1 MCRVIHSPEYGRY
14 DLGPE
19 HPFSPIRS
27 RMLLELLEAL
37 GVELRFE
44 RPEPLPVDGLLAVHD
59 PEYVRAVEAASRG
72 ESVENLDRWGLGTAD
87 NPVVP
92 GMAEGA
98 RAIAGGT
105 VHGARL
111 LLDGTARR
119 VLQMGGG
126 LHHARPALASGFC
139 LYNDLALAIHTMTEA
154 GWHVAYI
161 DIDVHHGDGVQE
173 IFYGSDRVLTLS
185 LHETGEY
192 LFPGTGW
199 LHEMGRGM
207 GRGLKLNLPLEP
219 FTEGD
224 TYREVLMEIAEA
236 ALSWFRPDAV
246 VIQAGA
252 DAHFSDPLA
261 DLRLTTQDYERIYG
275 DLLELV
281 DRTAHGRVLF
291 TLGGGYSLVAT
302 PRIWA
307 ILALV
312 LHGLPVPERLPEAWR
327 ERWQTAVGHEFPE
340 TLHDPPDPYEP
351 IPRRPEIVRADRET
365 LRRLLDAVAPIWL

>member
-14 DLGPE
+14 DLGPD
-19 HPFSPIRS
+19 HPFSPVRG
-27 RMLLELLEAL
+27 RMLLELLQAL
-37 GVELRFE
+37 GVELDPV
-44 RPEPLPVDGLLAVHD
+44 RPDPLPPEALLAVH
-59 PEYVRAVEAASRG
+59 EKAYVDAVEAASRG
-72 ESVENLDRWGLGTAD
+72 ESLDDPGRWGLGTAD
-87 NPVVP
+87 NPIVP

-105 VHGARL
+105 VLGARL
-111 LLDGTARR
+111 LVEGEARR
-119 VLQMGGG
+119 VLQLGGG

-139 LYNDLALAIHTMTEA
+139 LYNDLALAIHEMVSA
-154 GWHVAYI
+154 GWHVAYV

-173 IFYGSDRVLTLS
+173 IFYASDRVLTLS
-185 LHETGEY
+185 LHETGEF

-207 GRGLKLNLPLEP
+207 GRGLTLNLPLEP

-224 TYREVLMEIAEA
+224 TYRELLVEIADA

-246 VIQAGA
+246 VVQAGA

-261 DLRLTTQDYERIYG
+261 DLMLTTRDYEAIYG
-275 DLLELV
+275 DLLRII

-291 TLGGGYSLVAT
+291 TLGGGYSLAAT

-312 LHGLPVPERLPEAWR
+312 LLGLPVPERLPEAWR
-327 ERWQTAVGHEFPE
+327 TRWSERLGIELPE
-340 TLHDPPDPYEP
+340 TLHDPENPYEP
-351 IPRRPEIVRADRET
+351 IPRRPEVLRADHEA

>member
-1 MCRVIHSPEYGRY
+1 MIHSPEYGRY

-19 HPFSPIRS
+19 HPFSPVRG

-37 GVELRFE
+37 GVELDPV
-44 RPEPLPVDGLLAVHD
+44 RPEPLPPEALLAVH
-59 PEYVRAVEAASRG
+59 EKAYVDAVEAASRG
-72 ESVENLDRWGLGTAD
+72 ESLDDPGRWGLGTAD
-87 NPVVP
+87 NPIVP

-105 VHGARL
+105 VLGARL
-111 LLDGTARR
+111 LVEGETRR
-119 VLQMGGG
+119 VLQLGGG
-126 LHHARPALASGFC
+126 LHHARPAMASGFC
-139 LYNDLALAIHTMTEA
+139 LYNDLALAIHEMVSA

-207 GRGLKLNLPLEP
+207 GRGLTLNLPLEP

-224 TYREVLMEIAEA
+224 TYREVLVEIADA

-246 VIQAGA
+246 VVQAGA

-261 DLRLTTQDYERIYG
+261 DLMLTTRDYEAIYR
-275 DLLELV
+275 DLLRIV

-291 TLGGGYSLVAT
+291 TLGGGYSLAAT

-312 LHGLPVPERLPEAWR
+312 LLGLPVPERLPEAWR
-327 ERWQTAVGHEFPE
+327 TRWSERLGIELPE
-340 TLHDPPDPYEP
+340 TLHDPGNPYEP
-351 IPRRPEIVRADRET
+351 IPRRPEVLRADREA